1 VRYWLVIPAAGSGR
15 RFGERN
21 PKQYVPLHG
30 RTVIEWA
37 LGPFIS
43 DARCLGIAVALAATD
58 THWPHIAARLP
69 AVTVAAGGGE
79 RCESVRNALAVLSR
93 RAAPDDWVL
102 VHDAARP
109 CLELK
114 DRDRLIERAS
124 THTCGGL
131 LAIPSADTLKQA
143 DADRQ
148 VERTLDRTV
157 LWQAQ
162 TPQMF
167 RYAKLCSALDVAL
180 NARRF
185 PTDEAQALEWLGERP
200 LLVEGSP
207 GNLKITSAE
216 DLQLAEAL
224 LAKARTR

>member
-1 VRYWLVIPAAGSGR
+1 MPAAGSGR

-21 PKQYVPLHG
+21 PKQYAPLQG

-37 LGPFIS
+37 LAPFIS
-43 DARCLGIAVALAATD
+43 DTRCLGIAVALAGTD

-109 CLELK
+109 CLEFK
-114 DRDRLIERAS
+114 DRDCLIERAS
-124 THTCGGL
+124 THACGGL
-131 LAIPSADTLKQA
+131 LAIPAADTLKQA
-143 DADRQ
+143 DTDRQ

-157 LWQAQ
+157 LWSAQ

-167 RYAKLCSALDVAL
+167 RYAKLCAALDAAL

-216 DLQLAEAL
+216 DLKLAEAL
-224 LAKARTR
+224 LAKAHTR